1 MSFSWKELK
10 ALSDEQLVDAH
21 DWQAQR
27 TAINVNYYLEELRH
41 RDQRRIAERQQR
53 IAESQQRIAEE
64 VLRLTERIAFLTK
77 VIVALTV
84 LNVAVA
90 IWLALR

>member
-1 MSFSWKELK
+1 MSYSWKELK
-10 ALSDEQLVDAH
+10 VLPYEQLVEAH
-21 DWQAQR
+21 DRQAQN
-27 TAINVNYYLEELRH
+27 TATNVNYYLAELRY
-41 RDQRRIAERQQR
+41 RDQQRIGESQQK
-53 IAESQQRIAEE
+53 IAESQQRTAEE

-90 IWLALR
+90 TLLALR